1 VIAGVD
7 AVPDAT
13 QHRPAT
19 GSAAMNKQTPSKSR
33 ELHER
38 VMAQG
43 FEIADVIFLIIM
55 FLRDEGEFGPDT
67 AAFDRIEKVID
78 VIAEQ
83 TPIRQPNGMVRT
95 MGAGELR
102 DYLNRALSSASKVS
116 KAEAEQLIKTH
127 GRDFAIGAMERLGEI
142 LNGPPGMPPLRDK
155 H

>member
-1 VIAGVD
+1 
-7 AVPDAT
+7 
-13 QHRPAT
+13 
-19 GSAAMNKQTPSKSR
+19 MNKQSPRKSR

-43 FEIADVIFLIIM
+43 FEIADVIFLVIM

-67 AAFDRIEKVID
+67 TAFDRIEKVID
-78 VIAEQ
+78 VIADQ
-83 TPIRQPNGMVRT
+83 TPIRQPNGLVRT

-102 DYLNRALSSASKVS
+102 DYLNRALSSAHQVS
-116 KAEAEQLIKTH
+116 KAEAEQLVKAH

-142 LNGPPGMPPLRDK
+142 LNGPPGMRPLRNK